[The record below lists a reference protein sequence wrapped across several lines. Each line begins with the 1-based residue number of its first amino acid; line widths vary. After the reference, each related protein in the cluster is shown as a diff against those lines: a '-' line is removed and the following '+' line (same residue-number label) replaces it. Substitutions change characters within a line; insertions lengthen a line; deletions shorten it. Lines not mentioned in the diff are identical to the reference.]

1 MNAKHQE
8 RVRHL
13 QAEELESLAI
23 PGDHRLP
30 ARSSAHAAECV
41 RCQRDV
47 EELRA
52 LHTALQAL
60 TPLQPAL
67 GFTDRVMQRVR
78 LPLPWR
84 IRVLQAVRKHQVAA
98 AAAFAGAATAVGVGL
113 TWIVRYPELTPMTIA
128 AFLVQR
134 STALLWSGVMEVGRF
149 VYGTGIVETA
159 QGIVGQLTLVTA
171 FVAVATVTL
180 IGLASLRIML
190 SLMDIDP
197 ALVSSQWRLRW
208 RVRG

>member
-78 LPLPWR
+78 LPLP
-84 IRVLQAVRKHQVAA
+84 
-98 AAAFAGAATAVGVGL
+98 
-113 TWIVRYPELTPMTIA
+113 
-128 AFLVQR
+128 
-134 STALLWSGVMEVGRF
+134 
-149 VYGTGIVETA
+149 
-159 QGIVGQLTLVTA
+159 
-171 FVAVATVTL
+171 
-180 IGLASLRIML
+180 
-190 SLMDIDP
+190 
-197 ALVSSQWRLRW
+197 
-208 RVRG
+208 